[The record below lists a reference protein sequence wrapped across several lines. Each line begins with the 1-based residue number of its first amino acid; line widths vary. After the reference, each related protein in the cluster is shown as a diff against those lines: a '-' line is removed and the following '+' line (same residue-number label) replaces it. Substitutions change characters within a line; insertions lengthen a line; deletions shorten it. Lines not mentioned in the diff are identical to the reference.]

1 MSSAQVRKNSASA
14 SSGTTSTSSANNQ
27 QTTQRLQQ
35 ELMAIMSSQDDTC
48 SAFPSGDSLYHWV
61 GTIKGAA
68 DTPYEGLTFRLTLQF
83 GAEYPFKAPIVK
95 FDTPCYHPNVDMHGN
110 ICLDI
115 LKVRSLKSLA
125 LRLALRLTLVP
136 FEHHQEKWSAAFSVK
151 SILQSIQSL
160 LGDANCD
167 SPLNTAAARLWELGH
182 MSADYRDQVVKMHG
196 GRS

>member
-1 MSSAQVRKNSASA
+1 MAALRRIQK
-14 SSGTTSTSSANNQ
+14 
-27 QTTQRLQQ
+27 
-35 ELMAIMSSQDDTC
+35 ELVEIRQSPPDNCTAGPQDDDNLFHWQATLQG
-48 SAFPSGDSLYHWV
+48 PTDS
-61 GTIKGAA
+61 
-68 DTPYEGLTFRLTLQF
+68 PYEGGLFYLNIHF
-83 GAEYPFKAPIVK
+83 PSEYPFKPPRIR
-95 FDTPCYHPNVDMHGN
+95 FITRIYHCNISSSGG

-196 GRS
+196 GSS